1 MTPQETA
8 QDLVSRHLT
17 ILGTQDLEM
26 AKQMALISVEKIVE
40 ELTRLRNRYYQLY
53 TIPFWESVKDSIQ
66 TM

>member
-8 QDLVSRHLT
+8 QDLVNRHLT

-26 AKQMALISVEKIVE
+26 AKQMALISVDKIIE

-53 TIPFWESVKDSIQ
+53 TIPYWEMVKQSIQ
-66 TM
+66 NM

>member
-8 QDLVSRHLT
+8 QDLVNRHLT

-26 AKQMALISVEKIVE
+26 AKQMALISVDRIVE
-40 ELTRLRNRYYQLY
+40 ELTRLRNRYFQLY
-53 TIPFWESVKDSIQ
+53 TIPFWDSVKESIQ

>member
-8 QDLVSRHLT
+8 QDLVNRHLT

-26 AKQMALISVEKIVE
+26 AKQMALISVDRIVE
-40 ELTRLRNRYYQLY
+40 ELTRLRNRYFQLY
-53 TIPFWESVKDSIQ
+53 TIPFWDSVKQSIQ